1 MSFTRLALQAAVR
14 RACEL
19 DVNAL
24 KPGNV
29 GIDSPGYGMTAADFF
44 ASAAAIA
51 EPITLP
57 RLSVGE
63 RIYLA
68 IEATQKVVSCNTN
81 LGIVLL
87 LAPLIQAA
95 ELTSDFSSLRQQLDK
110 LLRGLSIDDAKW
122 AYRAIRLA
130 KPGGMGAMAKHDI
143 ADTPSVTLF
152 QAMQEAAN
160 HDQIAQLYTTG
171 YRALFERGLSAWR
184 NAIARGNSPEW
195 AATGLFLNLLAAEP
209 DSLIARKFG
218 RAKSEDVTVAAKS
231 HCAAL
236 EVSRDPSALRSDLLA
251 WDAELKANGLNPGT
265 CADMTVATIFL
276 ADLQD
281 MR

>member
-44 ASAAAIA
+44 ASAAAIT

-95 ELTSDFSSLRQQLDK
+95 ELSSDFSSLRQQLDK

-130 KPGGMGAMAKHDI
+130 KPGGMGATAQHDI

-171 YRALFERGLSAWR
+171 YRALFERGLPAWR

-195 AATGLFLNLLAAEP
+195 AATALFLNLLAAEP

-231 HCAAL
+231 LCAAL
-236 EVSRDPSALRSDLLA
+236 EASRDPSALRSELLA